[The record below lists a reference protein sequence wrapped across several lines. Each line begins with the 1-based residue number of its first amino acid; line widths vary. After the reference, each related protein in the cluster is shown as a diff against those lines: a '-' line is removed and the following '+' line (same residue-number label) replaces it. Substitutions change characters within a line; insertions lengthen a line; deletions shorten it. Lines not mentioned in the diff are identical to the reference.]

1 MHKLSALAGHN
12 NTGLRSAIFITFPGN
27 CKKALT
33 FYQACFGGKL
43 HFVIFEKQ
51 LQSFSAM
58 PVISGSLI
66 SDRIIIH
73 GSDLVH
79 DEGRI
84 PGNHMSVFLHCK
96 NAYGRKALIEKL
108 AIGRKNLF
116 MKHSDDQKLIEL
128 TDAFDVRWVLGV

>member
-12 NTGLRSAIFITFPGN
+12 ITKLRTAIFITFPGN
-27 CKKALT
+27 CKQALT

-43 HFVIFEKQ
+43 HIEIFEKQ

-58 PVISGSLI
+58 PVISGSLVT
-66 SDRIIIH
+66 DRIIIH

-84 PGNHMSVFLHCK
+84 PGNHMSVFLLCK
-96 NAYGRKALIEKL
+96 NNYDRKVLTEKL
-108 AIGRKNLF
+108 TFDNNNLF
-116 MKHSDDQKLIEL
+116 IKYSDNQKLIEV